1 MSKETVNKAHQV
13 IRTNSM
19 NTTNMCVSGKIW
31 REIRRWKMKCWSSHH
46 MSFDINV
53 MEREVCVPCMEIRA
67 DRRSRSPK
75 KHQIIYT
82 QITIQATP
90 FSIHIDDTTRITR
103 SDLNMLLC
111 MCIVVKTEKEWIDGE
126 DRKRQQ
132 TIMALVRHCKGFTW
146 LDCGYLN
153 CGEKTFWQNND
164 NHYKTQCVI
173 IVYNIPVVIGI
184 CLCLSFYVSSTLRSF
199 YHKHWFPVS
208 EVHMLCAGL
217 H

>member
-1 MSKETVNKAHQV
+1 V
-13 IRTNSM
+13 
-19 NTTNMCVSGKIW
+19 CVCVWVERYEERLEDEKV
-31 REIRRWKMKCWSSHH
+31 KCCSSHH
-46 MSFDINV
+46 MLFNISV
-53 MEREVCVPCMEIRA
+53 MERVVCDLAWEMRVG
-67 DRRSRSPK
+67 RRSSSPK
-75 KHQIIYT
+75 KHQITYT

-90 FSIHIDDTTRITR
+90 FSIHIDDTIRITR

-132 TIMALVRHCKGFTW
+132 TIMEFVRHCKSFTW

-153 CGEKTFWQNND
+153 CGEKTFWRKDD

-173 IVYNIPVVIGI
+173 IVYNILVVISV
-184 CLCLSFYVSSTLRSF
+184 CLCLSFYVSHTLRSF

-208 EVHMLCAGL
+208 EVHMLCAFCIKSMKKAL
-217 H
+217 VPSFWFA